1 MQQMA
6 RKPFMRSTMGHARRL
21 RQEALKKPLSTTK
34 CCGVEAWLT
43 ILKQLGLFE

>member
-6 RKPFMRSTMGHARRL
+6 RKPFMGCTMEQAGRL

-34 CCGVEAWLT
+34 CCGVEAWLI